1 MDEPGEATRA
11 GEGAD
16 AGRAAGEALRDLL
29 DERPEEMAA
38 ALAVVRRVT
47 SNLDLDAVLTE
58 SVALA
63 MAVARCQVGAIYL
76 LDEDDHRL
84 WIRATSP
91 GYERLIGNYSL
102 EVGAGLT
109 GWTALNRTPAMV
121 GDHLHDDPRYVPVPD
136 IDLEFRS
143 ALTCPMISPS
153 GALVGVIT
161 LHTKGPREFSENDLV
176 ALRPIA
182 ALAAAAVETAQ
193 LYSRSRRQVDVLRS
207 IGTVGDALA
216 SPAATRRALRSLG
229 EAARLLLAGKV
240 VALYTRDSAGWRL
253 NLSLTDAPYPPQEQ
267 VPHGTLD
274 PLAGGSDP
282 VALDLGSHR
291 DVFEAVLPGDD
302 QVANGIA
309 ARLDAGAETVGL
321 LICLGGREV
330 VPATERELF
339 GVIATVSA
347 TVIQSGRLVDR
358 LAERDPH
365 LAFLEGVTDES
376 EPPGV
381 LAARARQLGVELEQ
395 PHVAGW
401 FRVAD
406 EGRGETEP
414 EGALEML
421 GGELSKE
428 FPGSVAALRGVELL
442 VLLRADGDG
451 SAEAVRGA
459 LDRVEGETGQG
470 LIGGLSGSV
479 RQLERY
485 APAFREA
492 HDAIQIGQLT
502 AGAGRVIQY
511 DELGAQRHLWALARS
526 SARDPFQERLEVLQ
540 RYDLEHDTSYLDTIE
555 AFLRSYGNREEGSA
569 ALGIHRNT
577 LRQRIEKIR
586 ELSGIDLEDKSTI
599 FELQTALGILRFR
612 DFQRREDASAAP
624 PDDA

>member
-1 MDEPGEATRA
+1 MVQEPGEARA
-11 GEGAD
+11 AEGAD
-16 AGRAAGEALRDLL
+16 AELAAGEALRHLL

-47 SNLDLDAVLTE
+47 SNLDLDVVLTE

-76 LDEDDHRL
+76 LNEDDQRL

-121 GDHLHDDPRYVPVPD
+121 GDHLHDDPRYVPVPEV
-136 IDLEFRS
+136 DLEFRS
-143 ALTCPMISPS
+143 ALTYPMISPS

-176 ALRPIA
+176 AVRPIA

-229 EAARLLLAGKV
+229 EAARLLLGGEV
-240 VALYTRDSAGWRL
+240 VALYTREGAGWRL
-253 NLSLTDAPYPPQEQ
+253 NLALTDAPYPPQEQ
-267 VPHGTLD
+267 VEHAMLD
-274 PLAGGSDP
+274 ALASGGDP
-282 VALDLGSHR
+282 VALDLGGHR
-291 DVFEAVLPGDD
+291 DLFEAILPGDD
-302 QVANGIA
+302 RVSNGIA

-321 LICLGGREV
+321 LICLGGRQV
-330 VPATERELF
+330 VSATDRELF
-339 GVIATVSA
+339 SVIATVSA

-358 LAERDPH
+358 LAARDPRR
-365 LAFLEGVTDES
+365 AFLEGVTDES

-381 LAARARQLGVELEQ
+381 LAARARQLGVDLDEPQ
-395 PHVAGW
+395 VAAW

-406 EGRGETEP
+406 EGSGETEP
-414 EGALEML
+414 ERALELL
-421 GGELSKE
+421 GEELGER
-428 FPGSVAALRGVELL
+428 FPGSVASLRGVELL
-442 VLLRADGDG
+442 ALLRANGDG
-451 SAEAVRGA
+451 AADDVRDA
-459 LDRVEGETGQG
+459 LGRIESETGQG
-470 LIGGLSGSV
+470 LIGGLSGPV
-479 RQLERY
+479 RHLERY

-492 HDAIQIGQLT
+492 HDAIQIGQMT
-502 AGAGRVIQY
+502 AGAGRVIDF

-526 SARDPFQERLEVLQ
+526 STRDPFQERLEVLQ
-540 RYDLEHDTSYLDTIE
+540 RHDVEHGTGYLDTID
-555 AFLRSYGNREEGSA
+555 AFLGAYGNREQAAA
-569 ALGIHRNT
+569 ALRIHRNT
-577 LRQRIEKIR
+577 LRQRIEKVR

-599 FELQTALGILRFR
+599 FEVQTALGILRFR
-612 DFQRREDASAAP
+612 EFQRAEDSGGEPA
-624 PDDA
+624 DDA